1 MTSMFPACGPSCFR
15 EKKLAALQYAKD
27 SDAYDI
33 EVHGRGW
40 VQAKKEKQAK
50 ADADK
55 QVSEYRKQYED
66 ITTKA
71 QPEDTSEIQDMK
83 YQINRDATLAAILNR
98 LHGFFNSPPP
108 PKTSS
113 GWWFSFLLDAIITLL
128 VLVIIYL
135 VYKTFVAG
143 RMVGGKRLGK

>member
-27 SDAYDI
+27 SDAYEI

-40 VQAKKEKQAK
+40 VQSKKEKQAK
-50 ADADK
+50 SDADK
-55 QVSEYRKQYED
+55 QISEYRKQYED
-66 ITTKA
+66 IINKD
-71 QPEDTSEIQDMK
+71 QPEDTSEIKDMK
-83 YQINRDATLAAILNR
+83 YQIQRDSDLAAILNR
-98 LHGFFNSPPP
+98 LHTFFNSPPP

-128 VLVIIYL
+128 VVVIIYL
-135 VYKTFVAG
+135 IYKNFVAG